1 MNHWKWIYACGILMF
16 KFNILHFNIGFQRK
30 PEKTYI
36 WKKVGNMELRNRNF
50 STAFCSMFHIFHIFH
65 NWSHFF
71 TCSKHIFH
79 FFQAHVQNAFVPL
92 LFQKNC
98 KKCEQGAFWT
108 CTWKCEKMRFEN
120 ALGKMWN
127 IVENVENNIWN
138 PVGKVELWF
147 FSSSLI
153 FLGPVLLQLLC
164 CLPNFCR
171 LKIRENRSEVDCA
184 DRRSV

>member
-30 PEKTYI
+30 PEKNLYLEKSGKHGA
-36 WKKVGNMELRNRNF
+36 KKQEHFNCLLFHVSHF
-50 STAFCSMFHIFHIFH
+50 SYFTIGHIF
-65 NWSHFF
+65 S
-71 TCSKHIFH
+71 
-79 FFQAHVQNAFVPL
+79 HVQNTFFIFFKRMFKTH
-92 LFQKNC
+92 LFRFCFKKTV

-147 FSSSLI
+147 FSSSVI

-164 CLPNFCR
+164 CLPNFCK
-171 LKIRENRSEVDCA
+171 LKIE
-184 DRRSV
+184 

>member
-1 MNHWKWIYACGILMF
+1 
-16 KFNILHFNIGFQRK
+16 
-30 PEKTYI
+30 
-36 WKKVGNMELRNRNF
+36 MELRNRNF

-79 FFQAHVQNAFVPL
+79 FFQAHVQNAFVSL
-92 LFQKNC
+92 LFQKTVKNANEVRFERALGNV
-98 KKCEQGAFWT
+98 KKCVL
-108 CTWKCEKMRFEN
+108 KMHLEK
-120 ALGKMWN
+120 WN

-164 CLPNFCR
+164 YLPNFCR
-171 LKIRENRSEVDCA
+171 LKIE
-184 DRRSV
+184 